1 MASGWDFKA
10 LHKLILLSTAYQRDS
25 HATPENL
32 KRDPD
37 NLYLW
42 RKSPLRLEAEAVRD
56 NVLFT
61 AGHLDET
68 RGGAEL
74 DQNLALTSQRRSLYL
89 RNAAEKQSELMLIFD
104 GPSVTECYERKPS
117 VMPQQA
123 LALANSEL
131 ALREARALAKELA
144 SPNAP
149 VFIKSAFERI
159 LSRPPTTIEARE
171 CLRFLAVSGEANRPR
186 RYENLVLVLFNH
198 NDFVTVR

>member
-1 MASGWDFKA
+1 M
-10 LHKLILLSTAYQRDS
+10 Q
-25 HATPENL
+25 
-32 KRDPD
+32 
-37 NLYLW
+37 
-42 RKSPLRLEAEAVRD
+42 
-56 NVLFT
+56 
-61 AGHLDET
+61 
-68 RGGAEL
+68 
-74 DQNLALTSQRRSLYL
+74 
-89 RNAAEKQSELMLIFD
+89 IFD

-149 VFIKSAFERI
+149 IFVKNAFERI
-159 LSRPPTTIEARE
+159 LSRPPSTTEAQE
-171 CLRFLAVSGEANRPR
+171 CLRFLAVGGEASLQR